1 MSAQGFFPV
10 PSDQDVMS
18 VQPLQQTVRITN
30 PEGFHMR
37 PMVAFVQL
45 ASRFASQVK
54 VLREGRAVDGK
65 STFDMMQMLSMPDT
79 ELTIEVEGPD
89 AKGCLDALLG
99 LFAAAPDA
107 PAPDATLPGKG

>member
-1 MSAQGFFPV
+1 MSAQGFPV
-10 PSDQDVMS
+10 FSDQDVMS
-18 VQPLQQTVRITN
+18 LQALQHTVRITN

-54 VLREGRAVDGK
+54 VLRDGRAVDGK

-89 AKGCLDALLG
+89 AKGCLEALLG
-99 LFAAAPDA
+99 LFTAAPDD
-107 PAPDATLPGKG
+107 PAPDATLPGNG